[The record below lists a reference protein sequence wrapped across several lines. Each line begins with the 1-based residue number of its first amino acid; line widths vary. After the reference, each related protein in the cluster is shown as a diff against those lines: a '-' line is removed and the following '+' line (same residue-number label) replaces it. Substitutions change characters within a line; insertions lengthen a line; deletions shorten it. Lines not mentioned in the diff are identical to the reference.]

1 MDGADLELFERSLR
15 HATEQET
22 GAALDD
28 ALDELGWSEALV
40 DDPRAAVSLL
50 FGLQGEAGVASGAL
64 DRVLLHALGA
74 DPAAPMA
81 VVLPPIG
88 SWDPPGRV
96 EGDRLDV
103 QGVATSRLTAADTA
117 AIVAVADGKDV
128 LVHVPAASLDGRAVE
143 GLDPALGLVEVDVR
157 GIVVDDPFMP
167 LATGWSSAVAAGRVA
182 VAHELVGASRTMLS
196 LAREHALDR
205 VQFGVPISSFQA
217 VRHRLAET
225 LVAVETAD
233 AVVDASWLDRSDLA
247 AAMAKSVAG
256 RSARTTAKHCQ
267 QVLAGIGFTTEH
279 PFHRYVRRVLVLD
292 GLLGRSATLTE
303 HLGRDLLASR
313 ELPPL
318 LPL

>member
-15 HATEQET
+15 HAAEQHT

-28 ALDELGWSEALV
+28 ALDELGWSEALA

-50 FGLQGEAGVASGAL
+50 FAVQGEAGAASGAL

-74 DPAAPMA
+74 DPAASTA

-88 SWDPPGRV
+88 EWDPPGRL
-96 EGDRLDV
+96 EGELLTVRGLATGRLA
-103 QGVATSRLTAADTA
+103 ATDTA
-117 AIVAVADGKDV
+117 AVVAVSEGEHV
-128 LVHVPAASLDGRAVE
+128 LVHVPVSSLDGRVVQ
-143 GLDPALGLVEVDVR
+143 GLDASLGLVDVDAPHLS
-157 GIVVDDPFMP
+157 IDDAPSR
-167 LATGWSSAVAAGRVA
+167 LATGWSMAVAAGRVA
-182 VAHELVGASRTMLS
+182 LAHELVGASRAMLA

-233 AVVDASWLDRSDLA
+233 AVVDAAWLDRSDLA

-256 RSARTTAKHCQ
+256 RSAKTAAKHCQ

-279 PFHRYVRRVLVLD
+279 PFQRHVRRVLVLD
-292 GLLGRSATLTE
+292 GLLGRSASLTE
-303 HLGRDLLASR
+303 RLGRDLLASR
-313 ELPPL
+313 QLPPL